1 MLFITNN
8 IQTSHTHGYYR
19 PSRLL
24 LFKAK
29 TIISMAESDNPSL
42 PDDVH
47 EPDELL
53 DTFSVVGS
61 MKRLS
66 VFDLGVN
73 TVRCGVFITSWMVVG
88 RGVISG
94 TVLSTVGV
102 LVTLA
107 ILVERGV
114 LSESRVLEGS
124 GRPGLL
130 VSEYTEVTCPR

>member
-1 MLFITNN
+1 MQRRI

-47 EPDELL
+47 EPDDLL

-61 MKRLS
+61 MERLS
-66 VFDLGVN
+66 VFDFGVI
-73 TVRCGVFITSWMVVG
+73 TVRCGVFATPWTVVG
-88 RGVISG
+88 TGVISG

-102 LVTLA
+102 
-107 ILVERGV
+107 GV
-114 LSESRVLEGS
+114 GVGGRAYARDVVIPVRRVYKG
-124 GRPGLL
+124 
-130 VSEYTEVTCPR
+130 